1 VIEKAADYYAY
12 CSILEVRVMM
22 VTPALHVAG
31 ALGTYRHAQCAVVNS
46 FQRDSAFGS
55 DLAGFSTC
63 RMIPAGQGYTVVVKP
78 AAEARKH
85 SVPSVIDAQAI
96 KTVTNA

>member
-1 VIEKAADYYAY
+1 
-12 CSILEVRVMM
+12 
-22 VTPALHVAG
+22 
-31 ALGTYRHAQCAVVNS
+31 
-46 FQRDSAFGS
+46 
-55 DLAGFSTC
+55 
-63 RMIPAGQGYTVVVKP
+63 MIPAGQGYTVVVKP